1 MKKLFLALI
10 LFLSMTNAYA
20 ATPADAEKFAKSIAD
35 QLVADVMQS
44 KAPVEQK
51 RIRFEEIFVTN
62 ADMDMIVRFVL
73 GRSFKS
79 APPEKISEF
88 KTVFIENFVL
98 TWADRFNSYSGE
110 SVTFTNVRQNKNEFW
125 TTSQINI
132 PGTEKPIDVLW
143 RLREKNGVMKVVDLV
158 AEGVSMLQNYRNE
171 YASVLQQNNG
181 DVSALIR
188 QLEKKNASL
197 SKTDK

>member
-1 MKKLFLALI
+1 MEKLFLALI

-35 QLVADVMQS
+35 QLVAEVMQS

-197 SKTDK
+197 TKTDK

>member
-10 LFLSMTNAYA
+10 LFLSMTNTHA

-79 APPEKISEF
+79 ASPEKISEF

>member
-143 RLREKNGVMKVVDLV
+143 RLREKNGVIKVVDLV

-197 SKTDK
+197 TKTDK

>member
-35 QLVADVMQS
+35 QLVAEVMQS

-143 RLREKNGVMKVVDLV
+143 RLREKNGVIKVVDLV

-197 SKTDK
+197 TKTDK